1 MTQITRKVERL
12 MNLHYAIGN
21 NSQTMTNRENYNE
34 SVLPT
39 NVKECQDVSLMHY
52 DS

>member
-1 MTQITRKVERL
+1 MTQMTRRVERS

-21 NSQTMTNRENYNE
+21 NSQTMTNRENYNK

-39 NVKECQDVSLMHY
+39 NAKQCQDVGLMH
-52 DS
+52 D